1 MAGLYLHI
9 PFCASRCIYCGFYST
24 TNLSLRQKYVDALCQ
39 ELRLR
44 RDYLSD
50 IETKLSE
57 DIHLIR
63 TIYIGGGT
71 PSQLTPA
78 QLQQI
83 FEVIGSIY
91 FNGNLSTMRSQCE
104 VTLEC
109 NPDDMSPSFVD
120 FIEQSPV
127 NRISMGVQTFS
138 NAQLNFLHR
147 RHRAEDV
154 ATAVSQLRE
163 IGVDNIS
170 IDLMFG
176 FPNQSLAAWER
187 DILQALDLG
196 VEHISAYSL
205 MYEEG
210 TPLNQLL
217 KSNKIHEIDD
227 ELSLQMYQTLVRHL
241 KAAGYEHYEISN
253 FAKPGKQSRHNSS
266 YWHAIPYLGIGAAAH
281 SYNIESRQWNVSDLK
296 TYITA
301 IQQGKIPAEK
311 EWLDADTRYNDLVT
325 TALRTSQGIRLSAL
339 TPHYR
344 SFLLQQ
350 AKRFIDRHLMEIEN
364 DYIRLTTEGI
374 YISDAIMTDLIY
386 A

>member
-24 TNLSLRQKYVDALCQ
+24 TNLHLRQKYVDALCQ

-50 IETKLSE
+50 IETNLSE

-83 FEVIGSIY
+83 FEVIASIY
-91 FNGNLSTMRSQCE
+91 FNGNLSTMCSQCE

-109 NPDDMSPSFVD
+109 NPDDISPSFVD

-147 RHRAEDV
+147 RHQAEDV
-154 ATAVSQLRE
+154 ATAVNRLRE

-176 FPNQSLAAWER
+176 FPNQTLAAWER

-227 ELSLQMYQTLVRHL
+227 ELSLQMYQALVHHL

-296 TYITA
+296 TYISA
-301 IQQGKIPAEK
+301 SQQGKIPAEK

-350 AKRFIDRHLMEIEN
+350 AKRFIDQHLMEIEG

>member
-24 TNLSLRQKYVDALCQ
+24 TNLHLRQKYVDALCQ

-50 IETKLSE
+50 IETNLSE

-71 PSQLTPA
+71 PSQLTPT

-83 FEVIGSIY
+83 FEVIASIC

-109 NPDDMSPSFVD
+109 NPDDISPSFVD
-120 FIEQSPV
+120 FLEQSPV

-138 NAQLNFLHR
+138 NTQLNFLHR
-147 RHRAEDV
+147 RHEAEDV
-154 ATAVSQLRE
+154 ATAVNRLRE

-176 FPNQSLAAWER
+176 FPNQTLAAWER

-227 ELSLQMYQTLVRHL
+227 ELSLQMYQALVHHL

-325 TALRTSQGIRLSAL
+325 TALRTSQGIRLSSL

-344 SFLLQQ
+344 NFLLQQ

-364 DYIRLTTEGI
+364 DYIRLTAEGI

>member
-24 TNLSLRQKYVDALCQ
+24 TNLHLRQKYVDALCQ

-50 IETKLSE
+50 IETNLSE

-83 FEVIGSIY
+83 FEVIANIY
-91 FNGNLSTMRSQCE
+91 FNDNLSNMRSQCE

-138 NAQLNFLHR
+138 NIQLNFLHR

-154 ATAVSQLRE
+154 ATAVNRLRE

-176 FPNQSLAAWER
+176 FPNQTLAAWER
-187 DILQALDLG
+187 DILQAQDLG

-227 ELSLQMYQTLVRHL
+227 ELSLQMYQTLVHHL
-241 KAAGYEHYEISN
+241 KTAGYEHYEISN

>member
-24 TNLSLRQKYVDALCQ
+24 TNLHLRQKYVDALCQ

-50 IETKLSE
+50 IETHLSV
-57 DIHLIR
+57 DTHLIQ

-71 PSQLTPA
+71 PSQLSHA

-91 FNGNLSTMRSQCE
+91 FNGNLSTIRSQCE

-109 NPDDMSPSFVD
+109 NPDDISPSFVD
-120 FIEQSPV
+120 FIEQSPI

-147 RHRAEDV
+147 RHQAEDV
-154 ATAVSQLRE
+154 VTAVNRLRE

-217 KSNKIHEIDD
+217 KNNKIHEIDD
-227 ELSLQMYQTLVRHL
+227 ELSLQMFQTLVHHL

-301 IQQGKIPAEK
+301 IEQGKIPAEK

-344 SFLLQQ
+344 NFLLQQ
-350 AKRFIDRHLMEIEN
+350 AKRFIDQHLMEIEG

>member
-1 MAGLYLHI
+1 
-9 PFCASRCIYCGFYST
+9 
-24 TNLSLRQKYVDALCQ
+24 
-39 ELRLR
+39 
-44 RDYLSD
+44 
-50 IETKLSE
+50 
-57 DIHLIR
+57 
-63 TIYIGGGT
+63 
-71 PSQLTPA
+71 
-78 QLQQI
+78 
-83 FEVIGSIY
+83 
-91 FNGNLSTMRSQCE
+91 MRSQCE

-109 NPDDMSPSFVD
+109 NPDDISPSFVD
-120 FIEQSPV
+120 FLEQSPV

-154 ATAVSQLRE
+154 ATAVKRLRE

-227 ELSLQMYQTLVRHL
+227 ELSLQMYQALVHHL

-301 IQQGKIPAEK
+301 IQQGKIPTEK

-325 TALRTSQGIRLSAL
+325 TALRTSQGIHLSSL

-344 SFLLQQ
+344 NFLLQQ

>member
-24 TNLSLRQKYVDALCQ
+24 TNLHLRQKYVDALCQ

-50 IETKLSE
+50 IETHLSV
-57 DIHLIR
+57 DTHLIQ
-63 TIYIGGGT
+63 TIYIGRGT
-71 PSQLTPA
+71 PSQLSHA

-91 FNGNLSTMRSQCE
+91 FNGNLSTIRSQCE

-109 NPDDMSPSFVD
+109 NPDDISPSFVD
-120 FIEQSPV
+120 FIEQSPI

-147 RHRAEDV
+147 RHQAEDV
-154 ATAVSQLRE
+154 VTAVNRLRE

-217 KSNKIHEIDD
+217 KNNKIHEIDD
-227 ELSLQMYQTLVRHL
+227 ELSLQMFQTLVHHL

-301 IQQGKIPAEK
+301 IEQGKIPAEK

-344 SFLLQQ
+344 NFLLQQ
-350 AKRFIDRHLMEIEN
+350 AKRFIDQHLMEIEG

>member
-1 MAGLYLHI
+1 MAGLYIHI

-24 TNLSLRQKYVDALCQ
+24 THLGVRQQYVDALCREMQ
-39 ELRLR
+39 LR
-44 RDYLSD
+44 RHYLRTTDDTSA
-50 IETKLSE
+50 IPQP
-57 DIHLIR
+57 LIS

-109 NPDDMSPSFVD
+109 NPDDISPSFVD
-120 FIEQSPV
+120 FLEQSPV

-147 RHRAEDV
+147 RHEAKDV
-154 ATAVSQLRE
+154 AMAVNRLRE

-227 ELSLQMYQTLVRHL
+227 ELSLQMYQALVRHL

-301 IQQGKIPAEK
+301 IEQSKIPAEK

-344 SFLLQQ
+344 NFLLQQ
-350 AKRFIDRHLMEIEN
+350 AKRFIDQHLMEIEG

>member
-1 MAGLYLHI
+1 MA
-9 PFCASRCIYCGFYST
+9 
-24 TNLSLRQKYVDALCQ
+24 
-39 ELRLR
+39 
-44 RDYLSD
+44 
-50 IETKLSE
+50 
-57 DIHLIR
+57 
-63 TIYIGGGT
+63 
-71 PSQLTPA
+71 
-78 QLQQI
+78 
-83 FEVIGSIY
+83 
-91 FNGNLSTMRSQCE
+91 
-104 VTLEC
+104 
-109 NPDDMSPSFVD
+109 
-120 FIEQSPV
+120 V
-127 NRISMGVQTFS
+127 NR
-138 NAQLNFLHR
+138 
-147 RHRAEDV
+147 
-154 ATAVSQLRE
+154 LRE

-196 VEHISAYSL
+196 VEHVSAYSL

-227 ELSLQMYQTLVRHL
+227 ELSLQMYQALVHHL

-301 IQQGKIPAEK
+301 IQQGKIPTEK

-325 TALRTSQGIRLSAL
+325 TALRTSQGIHLSSL

-344 SFLLQQ
+344 NFLLQQ

>member
-50 IETKLSE
+50 IETNLSV
-57 DIHLIR
+57 DTRLIR

-78 QLQQI
+78 QLQQV
-83 FEVIGSIY
+83 FEVIANIY

-109 NPDDMSPSFVD
+109 NPDDISPSFVD

-147 RHRAEDV
+147 RHEAKDV
-154 ATAVSQLRE
+154 ATAVNRLRE

-241 KAAGYEHYEISN
+241 KTAGYEHYEISN

-301 IQQGKIPAEK
+301 IEQGKIPAEK

-325 TALRTSQGIRLSAL
+325 TVLRTSQGIRLSAL
-339 TPHYR
+339 TPRYR

-350 AKRFIDRHLMEIEN
+350 AKRFIDQHLMEIEG

>member
-227 ELSLQMYQTLVRHL
+227 ELSLQMYQALVHHL

-364 DYIRLTTEGI
+364 DYIRLTAEGI

>member
-50 IETKLSE
+50 IETNLSV
-57 DIHLIR
+57 DTRQIR

-83 FEVIGSIY
+83 FEVIASIY

-109 NPDDMSPSFVD
+109 NPDDISPSFVD

-147 RHRAEDV
+147 RHEAKDV
-154 ATAVSQLRE
+154 ATAVNRLRA
-163 IGVDNIS
+163 VS
-170 IDLMFG
+170 YTHLR
-176 FPNQSLAAWER
+176 A
-187 DILQALDLG
+187 
-196 VEHISAYSL
+196 
-205 MYEEG
+205 
-210 TPLNQLL
+210 
-217 KSNKIHEIDD
+217 HE
-227 ELSLQMYQTLVRHL
+227 T
-241 KAAGYEHYEISN
+241 
-253 FAKPGKQSRHNSS
+253 
-266 YWHAIPYLGIGAAAH
+266 
-281 SYNIESRQWNVSDLK
+281 
-296 TYITA
+296 
-301 IQQGKIPAEK
+301 
-311 EWLDADTRYNDLVT
+311 
-325 TALRTSQGIRLSAL
+325 
-339 TPHYR
+339 
-344 SFLLQQ
+344 
-350 AKRFIDRHLMEIEN
+350 
-364 DYIRLTTEGI
+364 
-374 YISDAIMTDLIY
+374 
-386 A
+386 

>member
-50 IETKLSE
+50 IETNLSE
-57 DIHLIR
+57 DTHLIR

-109 NPDDMSPSFVD
+109 NPDDISPSFVD
-120 FIEQSPV
+120 FIEQSPI

-147 RHRAEDV
+147 RHEAEDV
-154 ATAVSQLRE
+154 VTAVNRLRE

-227 ELSLQMYQTLVRHL
+227 ELSLQMYQTLVHHL

-301 IQQGKIPAEK
+301 IEQGKIPAEK

-339 TPHYR
+339 TPRYR
-344 SFLLQQ
+344 NFLLQQ
-350 AKRFIDRHLMEIEN
+350 AKRFIDQHLMEIEG

>member
-50 IETKLSE
+50 IETHLSV
-57 DIHLIR
+57 DTRLIR
-63 TIYIGGGT
+63 TVYIGGGT

-154 ATAVSQLRE
+154 ATAVNRLRE

-176 FPNQSLAAWER
+176 FSNQTLAAWER
-187 DILQALDLG
+187 DILQALDLD

-227 ELSLQMYQTLVRHL
+227 ELSLQMYQALVHHL

-311 EWLDADTRYNDLVT
+311 ECLDADTRYNDLVT

-344 SFLLQQ
+344 NFLLQQ
-350 AKRFIDRHLMEIEN
+350 AKRFIDRDLMEIEG